1 MVHQVRY
8 DGDMKVNKQDVQ
20 MFGWRVMT
28 KCIACHMYPHGFH
41 DALHTTAKLQNRIDD
56 VISSRPTSDKNGGL
70 LTFPIVITKGS
81 SGPIAGLNIAS
92 AIGGVR
98 AD

>member
-56 VISSRPTSDKNGGL
+56 VISSRPTSDKNGGCSL
-70 LTFPIVITKGS
+70 SPLPSPRARV
-81 SGPIAGLNIAS
+81 GPSPA
-92 AIGGVR
+92 
-98 AD
+98 